1 MLLQDKYNKEIKAN
15 LKKSLGIENDML
27 IPKME
32 KIVLNCTTGEA
43 LQNPKMLD
51 TIAAEISTITGQ
63 KPVITKARKS
73 IAGFKLREGQ
83 PLGVSVTLRGK
94 RMYEF
99 FNRLVNVALPRTRDF
114 KGLSK
119 KGFDKS
125 GNYSLGINEQII
137 FPEIVPEKIEK
148 SHGLSITVVTSAKT
162 DDHALELLKAL
173 GFPFRN

>member
-1 MLLQDKYNKEIKAN
+1 MLLQEKYNTEIKAK
-15 LKKSLGIENDML
+15 LKESLGIKNSML

-51 TIAAEISTITGQ
+51 SIAAEISTITGQ

-137 FPEIVPEKIEK
+137 FPEIMPEKVEK
-148 SHGLSITVVTSAKT
+148 THGLSITVVTSAKT
-162 DDHALELLKAL
+162 DEHAYELLKAL